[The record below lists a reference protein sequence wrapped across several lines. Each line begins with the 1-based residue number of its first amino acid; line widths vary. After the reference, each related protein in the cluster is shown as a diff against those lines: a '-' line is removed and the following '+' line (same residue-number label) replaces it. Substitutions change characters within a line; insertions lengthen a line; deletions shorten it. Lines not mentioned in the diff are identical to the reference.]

1 MGEDWSQSWG
11 RETAASPSTM
21 ASNLVTLNSRLFQQ
35 RRRIGAGAVALVE
48 TSSSHNEPESETGE
62 DEVTSEDEE
71 TSVSSHSS
79 SDSDTWGGA
88 FSLRNTQS
96 LRSQLSGPPNDAA
109 VVSRLTARTL
119 TAITDS
125 LGIPDMLQPCFALE
139 AARLQICLGLAAHQA
154 VACDRNCEGEESD
167 SDSDDDFLASDT
179 ESEEEVPDLEP
190 SNLGAGNEAEDSSD
204 DENLSD
210 FSHSWLGSQPDLGP
224 RSTSSPR
231 PSSSPGAWLSD
242 REDLQRMRE
251 FLARSS
257 PGSDFNRST
266 ASEEDD

>member
-1 MGEDWSQSWG
+1 MPPVELTSSSSDEEEDWSQSWG

-35 RRRIGAGAVALVE
+35 RPRIGAGAVALVE
-48 TSSSHNEPESETGE
+48 TSSSHNEPQTETGE
-62 DEVTSEDEE
+62 DEATSE
-71 TSVSSHSS
+71 
-79 SDSDTWGGA
+79 
-88 FSLRNTQS
+88 
-96 LRSQLSGPPNDAA
+96 
-109 VVSRLTARTL
+109 
-119 TAITDS
+119 
-125 LGIPDMLQPCFALE
+125 
-139 AARLQICLGLAAHQA
+139 
-154 VACDRNCEGEESD
+154 
-167 SDSDDDFLASDT
+167 DDFLASDT
-179 ESEEEVPDLEP
+179 ESDEEVPDLEP
-190 SNLGAGNEAEDSSD
+190 ANLGSGNLTQTEDSSD
-204 DENLSD
+204 EENLSD